1 VEIIHVDIQS
11 TNIQYKDKTAW
22 VILASDI
29 SERLNYIRAVE
40 EQHEKLKQISW
51 TNSHVIRAPLVKIVG
66 PIPLFNDSSEN
77 VAERHKMLG
86 YLLSDAN
93 ELDEVINIINEKTN
107 TVEINSLMPF

>member
-1 VEIIHVDIQS
+1 
-11 TNIQYKDKTAW
+11 
-22 VILASDI
+22 
-29 SERLNYIRAVE
+29 
-40 EQHEKLKQISW
+40 
-51 TNSHVIRAPLVKIVG
+51 
-66 PIPLFNDSSEN
+66 